1 MKLILKGKVFYIVI
15 FVLIIYTLLF
25 LKFLIDI
32 NKQYELKNEDSDIV
46 VLTGGIG
53 RIKTGI
59 ELIGVMKN
67 SRLLIS
73 GVGSGVRLS
82 DIIDNSEK
90 FVHKIDLGYS
100 ASSTIGN
107 ALEAK
112 KWVQKHDIK
121 KIILI
126 TNNWHLPRSRLLFKS
141 AMPEVKIMLYPV
153 AFNEEYKKLNKFFP
167 KNMFFLIHEHFK
179 YIVSHF
185 QALMLRIGIID

>member
-32 NKQYELKNEDSDIV
+32 NKQYEFKNEDSNIV
-46 VLTGGIG
+46 VITGGIG

-59 ELIGVMKN
+59 ELISVMKN

-82 DIIDNSEK
+82 DIIDNPEK
-90 FVHKIDLGYS
+90 FVHQIDLGYS

-107 ALEAK
+107 A
-112 KWVQKHDIK
+112 
-121 KIILI
+121 
-126 TNNWHLPRSRLLFKS
+126 
-141 AMPEVKIMLYPV
+141 
-153 AFNEEYKKLNKFFP
+153 
-167 KNMFFLIHEHFK
+167 
-179 YIVSHF
+179 
-185 QALMLRIGIID
+185 

>member
-32 NKQYELKNEDSDIV
+32 NKQYEFKNEDSNIV
-46 VLTGGIG
+46 VITGGIG

-59 ELIGVMKN
+59 ELISVMKN

-90 FVHKIDLGYS
+90 FVHQQLDFGKVLVTD
-100 ASSTIGN
+100 
-107 ALEAK
+107 
-112 KWVQKHDIK
+112 
-121 KIILI
+121 
-126 TNNWHLPRSRLLFKS
+126 NN
-141 AMPEVKIMLYPV
+141 
-153 AFNEEYKKLNKFFP
+153 
-167 KNMFFLIHEHFK
+167 
-179 YIVSHF
+179 
-185 QALMLRIGIID
+185 

>member
-32 NKQYELKNEDSDIV
+32 NKQYEFKNEDSNIV
-46 VLTGGIG
+46 VITGGIG

-59 ELIGVMKN
+59 ELISVMKN

-82 DIIDNSEK
+82 DIIDNPEK
-90 FVHKIDLGYS
+90 FVHQIDLGYS

-121 KIILI
+121 KIIL
-126 TNNWHLPRSRLLFKS
+126 LLF
-141 AMPEVKIMLYPV
+141 EV
-153 AFNEEYKKLNKFFP
+153 F
-167 KNMFFLIHEHFK
+167 
-179 YIVSHF
+179 
-185 QALMLRIGIID
+185 

>member
-32 NKQYELKNEDSDIV
+32 NKQYEFKNEDSNIV
-46 VLTGGIG
+46 VITGGIG

-59 ELIGVMKN
+59 ELISVMKN

-90 FVHKIDLGYS
+90 EILPPS
-100 ASSTIGN
+100 QQRAS
-107 ALEAK
+107 LK
-112 KWVQKHDIK
+112 
-121 KIILI
+121 
-126 TNNWHLPRSRLLFKS
+126 
-141 AMPEVKIMLYPV
+141 
-153 AFNEEYKKLNKFFP
+153 
-167 KNMFFLIHEHFK
+167 
-179 YIVSHF
+179 
-185 QALMLRIGIID
+185 QACFSQ